1 MATAELRLPLSV
13 DQARDA
19 LSAALTDLG
28 FTVTPTASGS
38 LDVSRGSLGTTLVAG
53 AFAGQDMHVRFDV
66 HFSGAPEGTLASFE
80 HSAAGGFF
88 KGGAIG
94 AVKAGDVVREAAHSA
109 GVRLAERGQLVG
121 VPPVAPPGASGA
133 DAATS
138 PVPPPYAPGAQGY
151 PGAAQ
156 GYPGAAQATAADG
169 TYLAPY
175 PAPPA
180 SGRTNVVA
188 IVAIILGFLFP
199 IGGIVAGA
207 VALAQVKRTGEK
219 GRGLAIGGIIAGSVL
234 TVLFVL
240 AAIGLFVFS
249 VFVGATAASGESGSS
264 TDPFAPPV
272 PSASGGGVEI
282 TPSDPSADD
291 PYALFVGECLD
302 GLASG
307 VIADDSFVDCAGP
320 HTYEVYSTF
329 AVADGAFPG
338 DDALGNAAFEGCD
351 AEFESFV
358 GVPYGDSTLD
368 WEYVGPTEQT
378 WSDGDRSISCI
389 LYDPAGEVTGSL
401 EGSAR

>member
-19 LSAALTDLG
+19 LSTALTDLG

-66 HFSGAPEGTLASFE
+66 HFSGVPEGSLASFE
-80 HSAAGGFF
+80 HSAAGGFL

-121 VPPVAPPGASGA
+121 VPPVAPPAASGA
-133 DAATS
+133 DAATP

-169 TYLAPY
+169 TSLAPY

-180 SGRTNVVA
+180 SDRTNVVA

-234 TVLFVL
+234 TVLYIL
-240 AAIGLFVFS
+240 AAIGLFIFS

-272 PSASGGGVEI
+272 PSESGGVSI
-282 TPSDPSADD
+282 APDDPAPGD
-291 PYALFVGECLD
+291 PYALLVGECLD
-302 GLASG
+302 DLSSG
-307 VIADDSFVDCAGP
+307 FVGDENFVDCAAP
-320 HTYEVYSTF
+320 HTYEVFSTF
-329 AVADGAFPG
+329 AAADGAFPG
-338 DDALGNAAFEGCD
+338 DDALSQAAFTGCDAAFEG
-351 AEFESFV
+351 FV
-358 GVPYGDSTLD
+358 GIPYGDSTLD
-368 WEYVGPTEQT
+368 WEFVAPTEQT
-378 WSDGDRSISCI
+378 WSDGDRSISCL
-389 LYDPAGEVTGSL
+389 LYDPAGEVSGTL